1 MTRPINLLFIGAG
14 CAVIW
19 ISGHRL
25 YGWLLT
31 GSLYITPKSSPGHY
45 VTYSQDHVG
54 FLIAFVLYVFAVATG
69 IGVIAVTIRK
79 AD

>member
-1 MTRPINLLFIGAG
+1 MIRAINLLFIGSG

-19 ISGHRL
+19 IFGYRL

-54 FLIAFVLYVFAVATG
+54 FLIAFVLYVVAVGTG
-69 IGVIAVTIRK
+69 IGVISVTVVK
-79 AD
+79 SS

>member
-1 MTRPINLLFIGAG
+1 MTRAINLLFIGAG

-45 VTYSQDHVG
+45 VTYSQDHLG
-54 FLIAFVLYVFAVATG
+54 FLIAFVLYVFAVGTG
-69 IGVIAVTIRK
+69 IGVIAVTVRK

>member
-1 MTRPINLLFIGAG
+1 MTRAINLLFIGAG

-45 VTYSQDHVG
+45 VAYSQDHLG
-54 FLIAFVLYVFAVATG
+54 FLIAFVLYVFAVGTG
-69 IGVIAVTIRK
+69 IGVIAVTVRK